1 MVAIETK
8 INIEEDTGKI
18 SFESKVLAYT
28 KDDKQSFADKLVFEK
43 NILPIAMKK
52 IEDAIR
58 LTKYF
63 IPSMYS
69 DFITRLLNIIVVE
82 AKKNKYRLVRIGQ
95 SEEHILMNQLIFEAD
110 DD

>member
-8 INIEEDTGKI
+8 MNIEEDTGKI

-43 NILPIAMKK
+43 NILPVAMKK
-52 IEDAIR
+52 IENAIR

-69 DFITRLLNIIVVE
+69 DFITRLLNSVICYIKFISLKMLE
-82 AKKNKYRLVRIGQ
+82 LV
-95 SEEHILMNQLIFEAD
+95 
-110 DD
+110 